1 MNATQ
6 QLSVLISPIW
16 VDSTQKP
23 LYETQQNSTQV
34 DLSLLKTWVAIF
46 LHSNSTQL
54 RKMAGEMNLLLLL
67 NNNTRRRKGIKERTN
82 PFEDYDDID
91 FKKRFRLS
99 KKTVIKLLQEVIYYY
114 PYTDDNN
121 SQLSTASNYKL
132 KAKMQLFYVV
142 IVHNSGNDV
151 WWRRP
156 ICQSKLP
163 HRK

>member
-1 MNATQ
+1 
-6 QLSVLISPIW
+6 
-16 VDSTQKP
+16 
-23 LYETQQNSTQV
+23 
-34 DLSLLKTWVAIF
+34 
-46 LHSNSTQL
+46 
-54 RKMAGEMNLLLLL
+54 MADEMNLLLLL

-91 FKKRFRLS
+91 FKKQFRLS
-99 KKTVIKLLQEVIYYY
+99 KKTVIKLLQEVIYYN

-151 WWRRP
+151 
-156 ICQSKLP
+156 
-163 HRK
+163 